1 MALAAPRAMRDD
13 AEVVPHLAAQSV
25 TRSERFDMPQGYF
38 LAIAG
43 NIGVG
48 KTELTDRLAAEL
60 GWKVY
65 YEPVINNPYLD
76 PFYKDMERWSFHLQ
90 MYFLGERFKAQVKI
104 GQSGESFIQDRT
116 IYEDAEIFAK
126 VLLDQ
131 GSMTK
136 TDYENYTTLFHCMTD
151 FLRPPDMIIYLHASP
166 DTLLERIAK
175 RGRESEK
182 TITRDYLA
190 RLGAAYDDWTGR
202 AAQKGEVRVIDTDA
216 VPLQGPTPAFQ
227 ELVDVL
233 KAKFPPQVA
242 LHLPGSEP
250 PPPRR

>member
-1 MALAAPRAMRDD
+1 
-13 AEVVPHLAAQSV
+13 
-25 TRSERFDMPQGYF
+25 MPQGYF

-65 YEPVINNPYLD
+65 YEPVIENPYLD

-90 MYFLGERFKAQVKI
+90 MYFLGERFKAQVRI

-126 VLLDQ
+126 VLFEQ
-131 GSMTK
+131 GSMTR

-166 DTLLERIAK
+166 DTLMQRIAK

-182 TITRDYLA
+182 TISRDYLA
-190 RLGAAYDDWTGR
+190 RLGAAYDDWTAR
-202 AAQKGEVRVIDTDA
+202 AAQKGDVRVIDTDA
-216 VPLQGPTPAFQ
+216 VPLQGPTPAFA

-233 KAKFPPQVA
+233 KRRFPPQVA
-242 LHLPGSEP
+242 MHLPGAEA

>member
-1 MALAAPRAMRDD
+1 
-13 AEVVPHLAAQSV
+13 
-25 TRSERFDMPQGYF
+25 MPQGFF

-65 YEPVINNPYLD
+65 YEPVIENPYLD

-90 MYFLGERFKAQVKI
+90 IYFLGERFKAQVKI
-104 GQSGESFIQDRT
+104 GQSGEAFIQDRT

-126 VLLDQ
+126 TLYDQ

-136 TDYENYTTLFHCMTD
+136 TDYENYVSLFHCMMD
-151 FLRPPDMIIYLHASP
+151 FLRPPDLIIYLAANP
-166 DTLLERIAK
+166 DTLMARIAR

-190 RLGAAYDDWTGR
+190 RLGEAYDAWIARVSRTS
-202 AAQKGEVRVIDTDA
+202 EVIVLDTDSI
-216 VPLQGPTPAFQ
+216 PLQGPTPAFQ
-227 ELVDVL
+227 ELVDEL
-233 KAKFPPQVA
+233 KRRYPPQVA
-242 LHLPGSEP
+242 MHLPGSEP

>member
-1 MALAAPRAMRDD
+1 M
-13 AEVVPHLAAQSV
+13 S
-25 TRSERFDMPQGYF
+25 TGYF

-65 YEPVINNPYLD
+65 YEPVIENPYLD
-76 PFYKDMERWSFHLQ
+76 PFYRDMERWSFHLQ
-90 MYFLGERFKAQVKI
+90 IYFLSERFKAQTQI
-104 GQSGESFIQDRT
+104 GESGEAFIQDRT

-126 VLLDQ
+126 TLYEQ
-131 GSMTK
+131 GSMTQV
-136 TDYENYTTLFHCMTD
+136 DYENYTSLFHILTSY
-151 FLRPPDMIIYLHASP
+151 LRRPDLVIYLHASP
-166 DTLLERIAK
+166 DTLMERISR

-182 TITRDYLA
+182 SITREYLA
-190 RLGAAYDDWTGR
+190 RLGAAYDDWIAR
-202 AAQKGEVRVIDTDA
+202 VSRVQEVTVIDTDH

-227 ELVDVL
+227 GLVDEL
-233 KAKFPPQVA
+233 RRRYPPQVPM
-242 LHLPGSEP
+242 HLPGTEP

>member
-1 MALAAPRAMRDD
+1 
-13 AEVVPHLAAQSV
+13 
-25 TRSERFDMPQGYF
+25 MPQGYF

-65 YEPVINNPYLD
+65 YEPVIENPYLD

-90 MYFLGERFKAQVKI
+90 MYFLGERFKAQVRI

-126 VLLDQ
+126 TLLEQ

-136 TDYENYTTLFHCMTD
+136 VDYENYVTLFHCMTD

-166 DTLLERIAK
+166 DTLMERIAR

-190 RLGAAYDDWTGR
+190 RLGAAYVDWTAR

-216 VPLQGPTPAFQ
+216 IPLQGPTPAFQ
-227 ELVDVL
+227 ELVDTL
-233 KAKFPPQVA
+233 KGKFPPQVA
-242 LHLPGSEP
+242 LHLPGSEA

>member
-1 MALAAPRAMRDD
+1 
-13 AEVVPHLAAQSV
+13 
-25 TRSERFDMPQGYF
+25 MPQGYF

-65 YEPVINNPYLD
+65 YEPVIDNPYLD

-104 GQSGESFIQDRT
+104 GESGESFIQDRT
-116 IYEDAEIFAK
+116 IYEDAEIFAQ

-136 TDYENYTTLFHCMTD
+136 VDYENYTTLFHCMTD

-182 TITRDYLA
+182 TITRDDLA
-190 RLGAAYDDWTGR
+190 RLGAAYDDWTAR
-202 AAQKGEVRVIDTDA
+202 AAQKGEVRIIDTDA
-216 VPLQGPTPAFQ
+216 VPLQVPTPAFQ
-227 ELVDVL
+227 
-233 KAKFPPQVA
+233 
-242 LHLPGSEP
+242 
-250 PPPRR
+250 